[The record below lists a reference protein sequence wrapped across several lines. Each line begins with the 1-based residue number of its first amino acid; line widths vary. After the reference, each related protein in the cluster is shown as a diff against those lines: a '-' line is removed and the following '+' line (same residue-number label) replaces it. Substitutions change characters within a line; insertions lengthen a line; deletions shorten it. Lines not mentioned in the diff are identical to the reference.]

1 MLHIKVIVGSTR
13 PGRFSE
19 KVLPWVETALS
30 TRSDLSVEVLDL
42 RDWQLPYFDM
52 PMSPAYVKNGE
63 YPSEKVREWAG
74 KIAEADGYI
83 IIAPEY
89 NHGYS
94 AVLKNALDVVYGE
107 WNNKAIGFVSYG
119 SVGGGRAV
127 EQLRQV
133 AIELQMA
140 PVRNAVHI
148 QAPWL
153 LLEENGDLKAG
164 ALDSY
169 THSLDGMLDQLT
181 WWSGALKTARTS
193 LKT

>member
-1 MLHIKVIVGSTR
+1 MLHVKVIVGSTR

-19 KVLPWVETALS
+19 KILPWLQATLATHESLEVEI
-30 TRSDLSVEVLDL
+30 LDL
-42 RDWQLPYFDM
+42 KDYPLPFFDA
-52 PMSPAYVKNGE
+52 PMSPAYVQNGE
-63 YPSEKVREWAG
+63 YGSAEIKAWAK
-74 KIAEADGYI
+74 KIGEADAYI

-89 NHGYS
+89 NHGYT

-107 WNNKAIGFVSYG
+107 WNNKVVGFIAYG

-133 AIELQMA
+133 AVELQTA
-140 PVRNAVHI
+140 STRNAVHI

-153 LLEENGDLKAG
+153 LLEADGSLKAG

-169 THSLDGMLDQLT
+169 TDSLNAMLTQLT
-181 WWSGALKTARTS
+181 WWGEALKAARNA
-193 LKT
+193 